1 MGEIFGCRKDKDSD
15 RNPRF
20 RLDLARC
27 QENLYFFKNK
37 KQDKGSGKISRIRLD
52 LARCQK
58 INANSCSASSY
69 FGKINKNQLFEKDLR
84 D

>member
-27 QENLYFFKNK
+27 QEKSLFFKNK
-37 KQDKGSGKISRIRLD
+37 RQDKGSGKISRIRLD

-58 INANSCSASSY
+58 IIANTCSSY
-69 FGKINKNQLFEKDLR
+69 LGKINKNQLF
-84 D
+84 